1 MWIQSGRHS
10 RTTRVGFTLVEL
22 LLVVVLLGLL
32 FGAVVFSLDS
42 LQRGAR
48 LEEGAGQ
55 VETLLRFARAQASS
69 SGRQV
74 RIVFGPADSTS
85 AGTPPAKSN
94 SGSASNPSP
103 AGSENGGRSTSS
115 SSSASESGSTVF
127 SDSGIAVEWEPDP
140 IGAPGRF
147 EPLREA
153 APYLEQIGALVLVRP
168 VPRAAATTTLSMLK
182 GFEPSPSLVPT
193 GDTNSA
199 AIGSA
204 MPSDADLAGAGG
216 PPPPLVFYPDGSSDT
231 YELSI
236 QSQDETEVR
245 RVVISLAGLTGTIH
259 SRWVSPDGSDPAS
272 DMIDQSTAKESGISS
287 SAPAVSGGR
296 SAGGGVSP

>member
-74 RIVFGPADSTS
+74 RIVFGPTDSMS
-85 AGTPPAKSN
+85 AGTTPAATTSKTST
-94 SGSASNPSP
+94 G
-103 AGSENGGRSTSS
+103 GSETAGRSTSNS
-115 SSSASESGSTVF
+115 TSSSASDSAATVF
-127 SDSGIAVEWEPDP
+127 SESGIAVEWEPDP

-168 VPRAAATTTLSMLK
+168 VPRTATVVTNVSMLK
-182 GFEPSPSLVPT
+182 GFEPSPVPA

-199 AIGSA
+199 VGGSS

-216 PPPPLVFYPDGSSDT
+216 PPPLVFYPDGSSDT

-236 QSQDETEVR
+236 QSQDESEVR

-272 DMIDQSTAKESGISS
+272 DALEKSSSQEPGVSG

-296 SAGGGVSP
+296 SSGGGVSP

>member
-55 VETLLRFARAQASS
+55 METLLRFARAQASS

-74 RIVFGPADSTS
+74 RIVFGPADSLSTGSTPAASTS
-85 AGTPPAKSN
+85 KAST
-94 SGSASNPSP
+94 SGSETA
-103 AGSENGGRSTSS
+103 GRSTSTS
-115 SSSASESGSTVF
+115 TSSSASESAATVF

-168 VPRAAATTTLSMLK
+168 VPRTATGVTNGSMLK
-182 GFEPSPSLVPT
+182 GFEPSPVPA

-199 AIGSA
+199 ATGSS
-204 MPSDADLAGAGG
+204 MPIDADLAGAGG

-245 RVVISLAGLTGTIH
+245 RVVISLAGLTGTIR

-272 DMIDQSTAKESGISS
+272 DSLDKSTSPEPGASG